1 MAINV
6 NTQLPIVNNEYVGQ
20 TYGNILDFFDSPT
33 YNIKLYMIRNPENA
47 SSEEASADDSLTA
60 APKDT
65 VVLAQTGVTG
75 TQIDNLQIEQR
86 MSATM
91 KTVDVT
97 FTITQPGAAD
107 FLDQIQLARAYLG
120 IDNTSSTIL
129 FLEIRFQG
137 YDSDPEDNEAG
148 GEITRIAGPF
158 RWKLR
163 LNDIIVKIDQTG
175 STYDLVCRPIAQYA
189 YRQPVFKLP
198 MAVSTVGKKISEHL
212 DHLQKKLNDWHEKA
226 ATNEVKDKI
235 VIDYSGLIG
244 AGEGGTNSQDIITDD
259 TLLTSED
266 SGDAETLNRL
276 SNELW
281 QAGDAIDRQQQ
292 LEAAPEYT
300 GAEAEEI
307 FKEDRI
313 KFNEGTS
320 MDRVLLTLLS
330 MCPEFYSKVSRKEDP
345 LDPDSKVKA
354 DQAYVTW
361 FKIHGEIKQLEF
373 DPVRNDYAYEYTFKP
388 VLYKTVN
395 QAVAVDPK
403 EVDTLSKEDAE
414 ARLSQ
419 IIANGGLYKSYNYLF
434 TGLND
439 QILDLEI
446 KYDSGVSILTAPKGG
461 AIGDASVTD
470 PARFSAQSEADADL
484 TLEGT
489 VRDLMN
495 KVNDKVN
502 LDKVTGFFDKIKD
515 VVDDVSGAADSFTSG
530 LSDLL
535 DNQFSPDDIKNI
547 IKGEGQLTADEL
559 LGNLTSAELKKIATD
574 AEVKEQQTSTED
586 PTVINTGTGTGGP
599 GDYTP
604 EISGYAYSADI
615 LNVEDLLSNGGDD
628 AVSAA
633 DLVKL
638 GYLTLTSDE
647 VDDATTIKNKL
658 ETSVDVPDVT
668 SAATYK
674 TGSPR
679 NKLFG
684 FLVNQHAAKRFLMDI
699 NMTVRGDPWYLGGPG
714 YAASTPEYANY
725 MKDDNC
731 FWLEI
736 RSPIAYD
743 PDFTDEDSPLNSGY
757 WKYDGVSRTF
767 SGLYRIQSVMCNFSG
782 GQFSVDLNAIRTNLG
797 AENIE
802 KKSTG
807 NES

>member
-6 NTQLPIVNNEYVGQ
+6 NTQMPIVNNEYVGQ
-20 TYGNILDFFDSPT
+20 TYGNILDFFDNPS
-33 YNIKLYMIRNPENA
+33 YNLKLYMIRNPESA
-47 SSEEASADDSLTA
+47 DDEEASANPSLSA
-60 APKDT
+60 SPQDT

-86 MSATM
+86 LAATM

-107 FLDQIQLARAYLG
+107 FLDQIQLAKAYLG
-120 IDNTSSTIL
+120 IENTSSTVL

-137 YDSDPEDNEAG
+137 YSSDPEDNEAG

-163 LNDIIVKIDQTG
+163 LNDIICKIDQTG
-175 STYDLVCRPIAQYA
+175 STYDLTCRPIAQYA
-189 YRQPVFKLP
+189 YRQPIFKLP
-198 MAVSTVGKKISEHL
+198 QSISTVGKTLTEHL
-212 DHLQKKLNDWHEKA
+212 ENLQQKVNNWHETA
-226 ATNEVKDKI
+226 ATNEVKDRI
-235 VIDYSGLIG
+235 VIDYSKLIG
-244 AGEGGTNSQDIITDD
+244 AGAGGGNSQDVITDD

-276 SNELW
+276 ANELW
-281 QAGDAIDRQQQ
+281 SAGDAIDRQQQ

-300 GAEAEEI
+300 GEQAEEI
-307 FKEDRI
+307 FKEDKI
-313 KFNEGTS
+313 SFTEGTS
-320 MDRVLLTLLS
+320 MDRVMLTYLS

-345 LDPDSKVKA
+345 LDPESKVKT
-354 DQAYVTW
+354 DQAYVSW
-361 FKIHGEIKQLEF
+361 FRIHGSVKQLEF
-373 DPVRNDYAYEYTFKP
+373 DPVRNDYAYEYTFIP

-395 QAVAVDPK
+395 QSIAVSSDETKPINK
-403 EVDTLSKEDAE
+403 DDAE

-419 IIANGGLYKSYNYLF
+419 IIANGGLQKSYNYLF

-446 KYDSGVSILTAPKGG
+446 KYDSGVSILNAPKGG

-470 PARFSAQSEADADL
+470 PARFSAQSDADADL

-489 VRDLMN
+489 VRDLMD
-495 KVNDKVN
+495 KVNDAVN
-502 LDKVTGFFDKIKD
+502 LDKVTGFFDKLKG

-547 IKGEGQLTADEL
+547 IKGEGALTREEL
-559 LGNLTSAELKKIATD
+559 LSNLTGAELKKLATD
-574 AEVKEQQTSTED
+574 AQVTETQTSTED
-586 PTVINTGTGTGGP
+586 PTIINNGTGTGTN
-599 GDYTP
+599 DYTP

-615 LNVEDLLSNGGDD
+615 LSVDELMSTEIN
-628 AVSAA
+628 AA
-633 DLVKL
+633 DLVKQ
-638 GYLTLTSDE
+638 GYLTLSSTE
-647 VDDATTIKNKL
+647 VQEATTLKNKV

-668 SAATYK
+668 ATATYK

-684 FLVNQHAAKRFLMDI
+684 FLVNQHAAKRFLMNVD
-699 NMTVRGDPWYLGGPG
+699 MTVRGDPWYLGGPG
-714 YAASTPEYANY
+714 YDASTPEYANY

-743 PDFTDEDSPLNSGY
+743 PDWTDEDSPNNSGY
-757 WKYDGVSRTF
+757 WRYDGVSKTF
-767 SGLYRIQSVMCNFSG
+767 SGLYKIQTVVCSFSG
-782 GQFSVDLNAIRTNLG
+782 GLFTVGIDAIRTNLG

-802 KKSTG
+802 KKASNTG
-807 NES
+807 TAEEQ